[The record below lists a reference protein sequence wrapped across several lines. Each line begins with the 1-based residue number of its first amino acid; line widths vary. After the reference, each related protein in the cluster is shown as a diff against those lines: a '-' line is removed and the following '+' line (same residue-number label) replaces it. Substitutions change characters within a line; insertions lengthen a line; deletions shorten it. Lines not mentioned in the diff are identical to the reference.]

1 MKMCSNFYLG
11 DNEIQFTYKTK
22 ANVIISWLQ
31 SPSAVILEMGKS
43 IIIYSHNEYMFR
55 YVY

>member
-1 MKMCSNFYLG
+1 MCSNFYLG
-11 DNEIQFTYKTK
+11 ENEIQFTYKTK